1 MSTTSLAGLAQ
12 RMMEH
17 RRWVVVSDAALLE
30 RLVRER
36 DEAAFAQLLDRHGG
50 MVWNVCRRVL
60 RDQHAA
66 EDAFQ
71 TTFLVLFRQAAGIR
85 KQASLGCWLHG
96 VAFRT
101 ALKLCREQAK
111 TPAVRSNLEATPA
124 PSMEMADDTAEF
136 LDQELARLPGKY
148 RLPLVL
154 CYLEGQTKEETARCL
169 GWPAGTVSGR
179 LARGKALLKARLARR
194 GVAVAGG
201 LTAAAAI
208 PVPTSALAAARAVLA
223 SGCVTPAV
231 LTLAGHVG
239 RTMLAEKALRLVA
252 LTALLVLVIFTG
264 VGLVKPWSVAAPSA
278 QAGDDGSVRDENE
291 WWLVI
296 RGAKDTLAV
305 DLDGKTTR
313 AIPHSSELPHPSPDR
328 RYLAYEAKAAGSL
341 PTIVDTKDG
350 QKRVEVV
357 SPAREPDF
365 SPWTADSR
373 YYVFAQWEKGVSQVM
388 RLEAATRKVTPVTND
403 PLGAD
408 APRNSARGH
417 LAYRV
422 FEPGSSK
429 DPPSTIVVTRE
440 GKRLWTLPPSR
451 YFDLRFSP
459 DGKQLAVSRY
469 HEILV
474 FDADTGKTIDAFNGG
489 AEALLACP
497 PGIGLFWRPDGN
509 AIVEVTVA
517 IAGQGLEDAVQ
528 EHKIGTW
535 IVIPRQGPVR
545 SGKLPAGY
553 GVQGWVRALPE
564 WQAATRPMERQDQS
578 VRPLETWLLGDS
590 PRGALAISPDGS
602 VTREANPR
610 FTNDRISPNGKFIV
624 RQVGQRWPF
633 RLLLAPAD
641 RPTEE
646 KLLAPEAFEFTW
658 SPDNQVVV
666 RSREDG
672 LTAHDPATGIRKT
685 LVPATEQP
693 RQPAFTAAGELA
705 YLKLRRRD
713 GKLTY
718 FDLVVRAPTGKSDN
732 LLEDRD
738 LLSFAFSPDGKWLAI
753 AEMDQVAFLDVA
765 TRQVQATFKVSDLK
779 REWHSLGFHE
789 LFWRR
794 DSMAVAGMPHFLGG
808 VMLDAAG
815 KPPMIPGT
823 DLIFVI
829 QPDGRGR
836 VIKAPD
842 GFQLRGWTTAPKP

>member
-1 MSTTSLAGLAQ
+1 MSTTLLAGLAQ

-71 TTFLVLFRQAAGIR
+71 ATFLVLFRQAANIR

-96 VAFRT
+96 VALRT

-124 PSMEMADDTAEF
+124 PSMGMADDTAEF

-154 CYLEGQTKEETARCL
+154 CYLEGRTKEETARCL
-169 GWPAGTVSGR
+169 GWPTGTVSGR
-179 LARGKALLKARLARR
+179 LARGKALLKARLTRR

-201 LTAAAAI
+201 LTAAAAA
-208 PVPTSALAAARAVLA
+208 PLPTSALAAARAVLA
-223 SGCVTPAV
+223 SGSVTPAV
-231 LTLAGHVG
+231 LTLAGQVG
-239 RTMLAEKALRLVA
+239 RIMLAEKALRLVA
-252 LTALLVLVIFTG
+252 LTALLVLMIFTG

-278 QAGDDGSVRDENE
+278 RAGDNDSAHDENE

-296 RGAKDTLAV
+296 RAAKDTLAI
-305 DLDGKTTR
+305 DPDGKTMR
-313 AIPHSSELPHPSPDR
+313 AIPHFSELAHPSPDR
-328 RYLAYEAKAAGSL
+328 RYLAYEARAAEGL

-350 QKRVEVV
+350 QTRVEFV
-357 SPAREPDF
+357 SPVREPDF

-373 YYVFAQWEKGVSQVM
+373 YYVFSQREKGVPQVM

-422 FEPGSSK
+422 FEPGSLK
-429 DPPSTIVVTRE
+429 DPQSTIVVTKQ
-440 GKRLWTLPPSR
+440 GKKLWMLPPAR

-474 FDADTGKTIDAFNGG
+474 FDADTGKAIDEFKGG
-489 AEALLACP
+489 AEVLLACP

-517 IAGQGLEDAVQ
+517 MAGLGLDDAVQ
-528 EHKIGTW
+528 EHKVGAW

-553 GVQGWVRALPE
+553 GLQGWVRALPE
-564 WQAATRPMERQDQS
+564 WQAAARPMERQDQP

-602 VTREANPR
+602 VTRQANPR
-610 FTNDRISPNGKFIV
+610 FTRDRISPNGKFIV

-646 KLLAPEAFEFTW
+646 KLLAPVAFEFTW

-718 FDLVVRAPTGKSDN
+718 FDLVVRALTGKSDT

-765 TRQVQATFKVSDLK
+765 TRQVKATFKVSDLK

-815 KPPMIPGT
+815 KPPIIPGT
-823 DLIFVI
+823 DHIFVI
-829 QPDGRGR
+829 QPDGRGGL
-836 VIKAPD
+836 IKAPD
-842 GFQLRGWTTAPKP
+842 EFQLRGWTTAPKP